1 MTKNEDSGVVQVG
14 EAIVPA
20 LIRVVQSA
28 DWIPVIAFKPLTPLT
43 SREMDA
49 IYHSMARMLPQHPEE
64 VSRLREVGI
73 EVEIE
78 GKVLK

>member
-1 MTKNEDSGVVQVG
+1 MSDKNNGVVQVG

-28 DWIPVIAFKPLTPLT
+28 DWIPVIAFKPLTPMT
-43 SREMDA
+43 SHGPNE

-64 VSRLREVGI
+64 VARLREAGI